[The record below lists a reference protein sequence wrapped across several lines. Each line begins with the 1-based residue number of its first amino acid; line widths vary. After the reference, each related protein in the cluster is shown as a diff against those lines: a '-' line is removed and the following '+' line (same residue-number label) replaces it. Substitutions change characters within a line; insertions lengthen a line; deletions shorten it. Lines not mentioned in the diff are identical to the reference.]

1 MIFKE
6 TYSKVKFSALK
17 STFLAALISI
27 GLSLSAKDFVVVID
41 AGHGGKDIGARGSI
55 TNEKTINLNV
65 AKLVGEKIGSVAD
78 DIKIVFTRDKDEF
91 VALSDRASIAN
102 RAKGDLFISIHV
114 NSLDRRNKNRRSICG
129 AEVYTLG
136 LHKTESNLEVAKRE
150 NSVITLEEDYSETYR
165 GFNPNSAESYIAFEL
180 TQSRHLDRSI
190 QFAAEVE
197 EELVA
202 TAGRRNKGVKQA
214 GFWVL
219 WATGMPSV
227 LIELDFICNP
237 SSEKFMASKDGQEK
251 LATAISNAFEKY
263 YASVTGNASVRAI
276 ESQSSVQEAEET
288 SGSTAENPKVPT
300 DNAVDEN
307 NTDPIQ
313 RADSAKS
320 QIEYRVQ
327 ILTSGKPLPEGS
339 REFKGIKGIE
349 MYKDKG
355 MYKYTVGHFE
365 TEREAINEMRQL
377 KSKFPDAFV
386 IKMKE
391 GKRII

>member
-1 MIFKE
+1 M
-6 TYSKVKFSALK
+6 KFSALK
-17 STFLAALISI
+17 TTFLAAMISI
-27 GLSLSAKDFVVVID
+27 GLGLSAKDFVVVID

-55 TNEKTINLNV
+55 TKEKTINLNV
-65 AKLVGEKIGSVAD
+65 AKLVGEKIRSIAD
-78 DIKIVFTRDKDEF
+78 DIKIVFTREKDEF
-91 VALSDRASIAN
+91 VALNDRASIAN

-114 NSLDRRNKNRRSICG
+114 NSLDRRNKSRRSICG

-150 NSVITLEEDYSETYR
+150 NAVITLEEDYSETYR
-165 GFNPNSAESYIAFEL
+165 GFDPNSAESYIAFEL

-202 TAGRRNKGVKQA
+202 TAGRRSKGVKQA

-237 SSEKFMASKDGQEK
+237 ASEKFMASESGQEK

-263 YASVTGNASVRAI
+263 YTSATGYVSARTSRP
-276 ESQSSVQEAEET
+276 QSSVQEAKEASDSIVDNTEMQTHNATDDNDTET
-288 SGSTAENPKVPT
+288 IQDV
-300 DNAVDEN
+300 DN
-307 NTDPIQ
+307 
-313 RADSAKS
+313 AKS

-339 REFKGIKGIE
+339 REFKGIKGVE
-349 MYKDKG
+349 MYKDNG

-365 TEREAINEMRQL
+365 TEREAINEMRRL

-391 GKRII
+391 GKRIR

>member
-1 MIFKE
+1 M
-6 TYSKVKFSALK
+6 KFSALK
-17 STFLAALISI
+17 TTFLTAMISI
-27 GLSLSAKDFVVVID
+27 GLGLSAKDFVVVID

-65 AKLVGEKIGSVAD
+65 AKLVGEKIRSVAD
-78 DIKIVFTRDKDEF
+78 DIKIVFTREKDEF
-91 VALSDRASIAN
+91 VALNDRASIAN

-136 LHKTESNLEVAKRE
+136 LHKTERNLEVAKRE

-165 GFNPNSAESYIAFEL
+165 GFDPNSAESYIAFEL

-202 TAGRRNKGVKQA
+202 TAGRRSKGVKQA

-237 SSEKFMASKDGQEK
+237 ASEKFMASEDGQEK

-263 YASVTGNASVRAI
+263 YASVTGYVPARTSRPR
-276 ESQSSVQEAEET
+276 SSVQEAKEASDSIVDNTEIQTHNATGDNDTET
-288 SGSTAENPKVPT
+288 IQDV
-300 DNAVDEN
+300 DNA
-307 NTDPIQ
+307 
-313 RADSAKS
+313 KS
-320 QIEYRVQ
+320 RIEYRVQ

-339 REFKGIKGIE
+339 REFKGIKGVE
-349 MYKDKG
+349 MYKDNG

-365 TEREAINEMRQL
+365 AEREAINEMRRL

-391 GKRII
+391 GKRIR

>member
-1 MIFKE
+1 M
-6 TYSKVKFSALK
+6 KFSALK
-17 STFLAALISI
+17 TTFLAAMISI
-27 GLSLSAKDFVVVID
+27 GLGLSAKDFVVVID

-65 AKLVGEKIGSVAD
+65 AKLVGEKIRSIAD
-78 DIKIVFTRDKDEF
+78 DIKIVFTREKDEF
-91 VALSDRASIAN
+91 VALNDRASIAN

-114 NSLDRRNKNRRSICG
+114 NSLDRRNKSRRSICG

-150 NSVITLEEDYSETYR
+150 NAVITLEEDYSETYR
-165 GFNPNSAESYIAFEL
+165 GFDPNSAESYIAFEL

-202 TAGRRNKGVKQA
+202 TAGRRSKGVKQA

-237 SSEKFMASKDGQEK
+237 ASEKFMASESGQEK

-263 YASVTGNASVRAI
+263 YTSATGYVSARTSRP
-276 ESQSSVQEAEET
+276 QSSVQEAKEASDSIVDNTEMQTHNATDDNDTET
-288 SGSTAENPKVPT
+288 IQDV
-300 DNAVDEN
+300 DN
-307 NTDPIQ
+307 
-313 RADSAKS
+313 AKS

-339 REFKGIKGIE
+339 REFKGIKGVE
-349 MYKDKG
+349 MYKDNG
-355 MYKYTVGHFE
+355 MYKYTVGHFGA
-365 TEREAINEMRQL
+365 EREAINEMRRL
-377 KSKFPDAFV
+377 KSRFPDAFV

-391 GKRII
+391 GKRIR